1 MILRISV
8 SALLLGAGLSA
19 APAASGA
26 PTFSKDVALILYR
39 RCVECHRVGEPAPM
53 PLTTYQEARPWA
65 KAIKQAVLRRVMP
78 PWLADPHY
86 GTFRNDRTLSEQD
99 VKTLVAWA
107 DGGAPEGDPKQ
118 TAAVPHFET
127 GWNIGKPDVL
137 IDIGRDF
144 DVPSEGTVDYQYFS
158 VPSNFTEDKWV
169 EAAEIRPDKRAVIH
183 HVIVFVQDP
192 TATSEKRE
200 IGSLLVGF
208 APGEPPLRF
217 DPGTAKLVKAGSKLL
232 FQVHY
237 TPNGKPATDRT
248 YIGLRFA
255 KEPPKYRAV
264 TANATNRKFVIPA
277 GDPAYRVASTW
288 TAKQDVTLL
297 GFMPHMHLRG
307 KDFKYTLVFP
317 DGREEVMLNVP
328 KYDFNWQLDYLLKS
342 PLELPKGTRIDCVA
356 HFDNSPN
363 NKFNPDPS
371 KDVKWG
377 DQTWEEMMMGW
388 FTYTVPVA
396 QAPSSTA
403 ANGGN

>member
-1 MILRISV
+1 MTLRISV
-8 SALLLGAGLSA
+8 SAFFLAAGLSA
-19 APAASGA
+19 APPSAT
-26 PTFSKDVALILYR
+26 PTFSKDVAPILYQ
-39 RCVECHRVGEPAPM
+39 RCVECHRAGEPAPM

-65 KAIKQAVLRRVMP
+65 KAMKQAVLQHVMP

-86 GTFRNDRTLSEQD
+86 GAFRNDRTLSEQD

-118 TAAVPHFET
+118 TGALPRFET

-144 DVPSEGTVDYQYFS
+144 EVPAQGTVDYQYFS
-158 VPSNFTEDKWV
+158 VPTNFTEDKWV
-169 EAAEIRPDKRAVIH
+169 EAAEIRPDRRAVIH
-183 HVIVFVQDP
+183 HVIVFIQDP
-192 TATSEKRE
+192 NATPEKRE
-200 IGSLLVGF
+200 ISGLLVGF

-237 TPNGKPATDRT
+237 TPNGKPATDRS
-248 YIGLRFA
+248 YVGLRFA

-328 KYDFNWQLDYLLKS
+328 RYDFNWQLDYLLKS

-356 HFDNSPN
+356 HFDNSLN

-388 FTYTVPVA
+388 FTYTVPAA
-396 QAPSSTA
+396 QAPSSTT

>member
-1 MILRISV
+1 MILRLSV
-8 SALLLGAGLSA
+8 SALLLSAGLSA
-19 APAASGA
+19 ASGT
-26 PTFSKDVALILYR
+26 PTFSKDVAPILYQ
-39 RCVECHRVGEPAPM
+39 RCVECHRAGEPAPM

-65 KAIKQAVLRRVMP
+65 KAMKQAVLQHVMP

-86 GTFRNDRTLSEQD
+86 GTFRNDRTLTGQD

-118 TAAVPHFET
+118 TPALPHFET

-144 DVPSEGTVDYQYFS
+144 EVPAEGTVAYQYFS
-158 VPSNFTEDKWV
+158 VSSNFTEDRWV

-200 IGSLLVGF
+200 IGNLLVGF

-217 DPGTAKLVKAGSKLL
+217 EPGTAKLVKAGSKLL

-237 TPNGKPATDRT
+237 TPNGKPATDRS
-248 YIGLRFA
+248 YIGLKFA

-277 GDPAYRVASTW
+277 GDPAYRVTSTW

-307 KDFKYTLVFP
+307 KDFMYTLVFP

-328 KYDFNWQLDYLLKS
+328 RYDFNWQLDYLLKS

-388 FTYTVPVA
+388 FTYTVPAA